1 MLFFNLKLIDNRLP
15 LNTETILYYFR
26 GLPYLWNKTGATVA
40 ISFSEQKK
48 APWLMLPAQ
57 KWTSEV
63 LRCPNWS
70 IRFHHFNYKSSQLL
84 FQKPHFLLLIS
95 LLPEIILYSKSLQGF
110 QFSGETSTKFVQ
122 KLRELN
128 KDKSIKYNYE
138 FLSKWEPKGTTQ
150 DHMGPFRTKWDQMG
164 PYGSIWVHTGQYEYV
179 SEFSFSIHRVSH
191 ATKNALHL
199 SLESYGITQT
209 ARI

>member
-1 MLFFNLKLIDNRLP
+1 MISAERCQSQLKNETAVIVNESAIMLYNMLFFNLKLIDNRLP

-70 IRFHHFNYKSSQLL
+70 IRFHHFNYNHHNCYFRNPIFFCWYLCSLKLYCTQNICRDHSFQEKQAQNLCKSC
-84 FQKPHFLLLIS
+84 
-95 LLPEIILYSKSLQGF
+95 
-110 QFSGETSTKFVQ
+110 
-122 KLRELN
+122 
-128 KDKSIKYNYE
+128 
-138 FLSKWEPKGTTQ
+138 
-150 DHMGPFRTKWDQMG
+150 
-164 PYGSIWVHTGQYEYV
+164 V
-179 SEFSFSIHRVSH
+179 S
-191 ATKNALHL
+191 
-199 SLESYGITQT
+199 
-209 ARI
+209 